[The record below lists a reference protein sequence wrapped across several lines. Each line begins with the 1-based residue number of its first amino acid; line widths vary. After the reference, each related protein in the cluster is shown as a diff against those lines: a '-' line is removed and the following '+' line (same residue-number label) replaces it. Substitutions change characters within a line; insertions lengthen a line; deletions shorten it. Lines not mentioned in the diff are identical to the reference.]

1 MARAIDSVLVV
12 FMCYFVLMNVTV
24 ERCYCHAPLTATD
37 KRFLMPETWDF
48 VNQHNPLFLAR
59 PFYMQ
64 MATCISAYGFLPFYI
79 IIAIAAVYNRWA
91 ALSTPIVLFI
101 GAKAYAIGFYHLME
115 FTSETPPPNL
125 MPYFAAELPY
135 IISIGLVLM
144 QLWRAK
150 STGIKP
156 KPKAT

>member
-1 MARAIDSVLVV
+1 
-12 FMCYFVLMNVTV
+12 
-24 ERCYCHAPLTATD
+24 
-37 KRFLMPETWDF
+37 
-48 VNQHNPLFLAR
+48 
-59 PFYMQ
+59 MQ

-79 IIAIAAVYNRWA
+79 IIAIAAVFDRWA

-115 FTSETPPPNL
+115 FTSATPPPNL
-125 MPYFAAELPY
+125 VPYFAAELPY